1 MLLLDRH
8 LYFKRSQALADEL
21 RKLINIHK
29 GIISKSSFK
38 DYLTTQKQIREFSTA
53 GLIEDSFKQFID
65 EIDTFQEACPKS
77 VTDSLTRLGF
87 SKNEIDRYSSN
98 MRLFRC
104 GQKEMTVDCLLFL
117 EPLLSKQLF
126 CRIGKELLR
135 TEQRASPNDTDVQT
149 LRQIIQDHEPGY
161 ALEHKRYR
169 RALTKYYLSKAWTL
183 NG

>member
-1 MLLLDRH
+1 M
-8 LYFKRSQALADEL
+8 
-21 RKLINIHK
+21 INIHK

-53 GLIEDSFKQFID
+53 GLMEDSFKQFID